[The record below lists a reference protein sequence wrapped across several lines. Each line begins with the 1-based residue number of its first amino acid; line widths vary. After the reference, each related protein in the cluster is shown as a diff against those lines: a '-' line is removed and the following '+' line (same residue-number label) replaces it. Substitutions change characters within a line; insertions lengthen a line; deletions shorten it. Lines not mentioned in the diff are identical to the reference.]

1 MKLHDPTPKIN
12 IELERLKTLP
22 DSDRNLILEFKN
34 FLEAQGLSG
43 LRVYKYLYTLRRFHN
58 MLGKHF
64 QDADRKD
71 LERVIAE
78 IEKSNMAAWTKQS
91 YKVIVKRFY
100 KWLYGEEQ
108 YPPEVSWI
116 KPRIGKHQEKDPDQL
131 ITRSELY
138 KLIEAAGNIRNKALI
153 IFLYESGA
161 RIGEV
166 AGVRIKD
173 LVFKSTHT
181 LVKLQG
187 KTGVRVI
194 PLVESVPYL
203 LDWLKDHP
211 QRDNPEAPLWVNLG
225 PTNYHGEI
233 SYRNYDKIIKQAA
246 RKAKIKKR
254 IHLHLFRSSRA
265 TELATKLTE
274 YQLCL
279 YFGWTV
285 GSRVVREYVRRSGR
299 DLNNT
304 ILNLYGIE
312 EKQAEEKIEEI
323 HKCPRCGSINRREAL
338 YCYQCSSALDVQTAL
353 QAEQTVQKASKIITT
368 LYKILEKIYEQDKE
382 KFKPLLPD
390 LQALLQFSE
399 QNSEQ
404 NQQHPPTAPHEST
417 QPDA

>member
-1 MKLHDPTPKIN
+1 MSFHPYKSKLDLEHLKIKSLPCV
-12 IELERLKTLP
+12 IRKTLT
-22 DSDRNLILEFKN
+22 SFEEHLI
-34 FLEAQGLSG
+34 AQGESEG
-43 LRVYKYLYTLRRFHN
+43 RVLKYLYTLRKIYQW
-58 MLGKHF
+58 LGKPF
-64 QDADRKD
+64 EEATRID
-71 LERVIAE
+71 
-78 IEKSNMAAWTKQS
+78 IEKILLKLEEKEYSPWTKQS
-91 YKVIVKRFY
+91 YKVILKYFY
-100 KWLYGEEQ
+100 KWLRGSEE
-108 YPPEVSWI
+108 YPKEVSWI
-116 KPRIGKHQEKDPDQL
+116 KTNIKRSQEKLPTEL
-131 ITRSELY
+131 LTREDVL
-138 KLIEAAGNIRNKALI
+138 KMIHAAKNIRDKALLML
-153 IFLYESGA
+153 LYESGG
-161 RIGEV
+161 RISEIGTMK
-166 AGVRIKD
+166 IKD
-173 LVFKSTHT
+173 VEFKENYAVLT
-181 LVKLQG
+181 LRG
-187 KTGVRVI
+187 KTGIRK
-194 PLVESVPYL
+194 VPVVASLPYIQN
-203 LDWLKDHP
+203 WVNNHP
-211 QRDNPEAPLWVNLG
+211 IGKPDTCLWVSIGSSHHLQ
-225 PTNYHGEI
+225 PL
-233 SYRNYDKIIKQAA
+233 SYSHMRKIVQTCAA
-246 RKAKIKKR
+246 RAKIKKR
-254 IHLHLFRSSRA
+254 VYCHLFRHSRA